1 MQEIGCDYE
10 HGTGHG
16 IGSFLSVHEGPQR
29 IAKNQGLSEGNIK
42 EGMIL
47 SNEPGFYK
55 EGEYG
60 IRTENLII
68 VIKQS
73 DLNLQFET
81 ISWAP
86 IDIDLININIL
97 DYDEIIWLNN
107 YHRKVYEKL
116 KDKLDVSEKKWLQKV
131 TQPIS

>member
-1 MQEIGCDYE
+1 
-10 HGTGHG
+10 
-16 IGSFLSVHEGPQR
+16 
-29 IAKNQGLSEGNIK
+29 
-42 EGMIL
+42 MIL

-55 EGEYG
+55 KGEYG

-68 VIKQS
+68 VVKQS
-73 DLNLQFET
+73 DSNLQFKT

-116 KDKLDVSEKKWLQKV
+116 KDKLNVREEKWLQTV

>member
-1 MQEIGCDYE
+1 
-10 HGTGHG
+10 
-16 IGSFLSVHEGPQR
+16 
-29 IAKNQGLSEGNIK
+29 
-42 EGMIL
+42 MIL

-73 DLNLQFET
+73 DSNLQFET

-97 DYDEIIWLNN
+97 NYDEIIWLNN

-116 KDKLDVSEKKWLQKV
+116 KDKLDVREEKWLQTV